1 MVSEGFDFSD
11 CRDVLAQ
18 VEASVAA
25 AGHLT
30 EMDAGAVASALSF
43 ARLIQDALD
52 SVDASRADKLMYGP
66 YASLSKILN
75 DLGLTPQGRVNLGLM
90 VSVAEDDEEF

>member
-1 MVSEGFDFSD
+1 MSEGFDFSS
-11 CRDVLAQ
+11 RSDVLAQ

-43 ARLIQDALD
+43 ARLIQEALD
-52 SVDASRADKLMYGP
+52 SGEASRADKLMYGP
-66 YASLSKILN
+66 YSSLSKILN
-75 DLGLTPQGRVNLGLM
+75 DLGLTPQGRVNLG
-90 VSVAEDDEEF
+90 SAGGW